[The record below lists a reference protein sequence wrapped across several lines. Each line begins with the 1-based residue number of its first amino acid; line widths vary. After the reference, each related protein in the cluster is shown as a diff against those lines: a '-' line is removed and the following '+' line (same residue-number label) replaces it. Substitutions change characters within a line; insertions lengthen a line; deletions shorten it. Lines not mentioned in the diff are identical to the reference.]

1 MSASGSEPGAGA
13 GEVAAD
19 APALRLRG
27 VSVVRDGRYLLYNVD
42 WSVLAGQH
50 WVVLGP
56 NGAGKSTLM
65 RVAALYLHPSEGE
78 VEVLG
83 RRLGRVDVRRMRHL
97 VGYAA
102 AFLSDGLRPNIRAVD
117 VVVTAIHGALEPWW
131 HDYSD
136 AEREKAHSLL
146 ERVGVGP
153 LAEHPFGS
161 LSSGERQ
168 RVQIARTLMTD
179 PSLLLLDE
187 PTAALDL
194 AGRESL
200 IRTLEDLSQDPSTPP
215 SVLVT
220 HHTEEIPSGFKH
232 VLLLRE
238 GKAIATGE
246 ANEVLTSENLSR
258 CFDLE
263 LELEHRR
270 GRWWAFAK

>member
-1 MSASGSEPGAGA
+1 MNSAVSEPAAG
-13 GEVAAD
+13 GMAAD
-19 APALRLRG
+19 APALRLRE
-27 VSVVRDGRYLLYNVD
+27 VSVVRDGRRLLDGIN
-42 WSVLAGQH
+42 WSVLAGQR

-102 AFLSDGLRPNIRAVD
+102 AFLSDGLRPSISAVD
-117 VVVTAIHGALEPWW
+117 VVVTAVHGALEPWW
-131 HDYSD
+131 HEYSD
-136 AEREKAHSLL
+136 AEREKACSLL
-146 ERVGVGP
+146 NRLGVVH
-153 LAEHPFGS
+153 LADHPFGS

-179 PSLLLLDE
+179 PALLLLDE

-200 IRTLEDLSQDPSTPP
+200 IRTLDDLSKDPSTPP
-215 SVLVT
+215 TVLVT
-220 HHTEEIPSGFKH
+220 HHTEEIPSGFEH

-238 GKAIATGE
+238 GKAIAAGG
-246 ANEVLTSENLSR
+246 ADEVLTNENLSQ

>member
-1 MSASGSEPGAGA
+1 MDDAAS
-13 GEVAAD
+13 
-19 APALRLRG
+19 ALRLRG
-27 VSVVRDGRYLLYNVD
+27 VSVVRDGRRLLD
-42 WSVLAGQH
+42 SVNWHVQGGQR

-65 RVAALYLHPSEGE
+65 RVAALYLHPSEGD

-102 AFLSDGLRPNIRAVD
+102 AFLSDGLRPSISAVD
-117 VVVTAIHGALEPWW
+117 VVVTALHGALEPWW
-131 HDYSD
+131 HDYSSD
-136 AEREKAHSLL
+136 EREKAYTLL
-146 ERVGVGP
+146 ERLGVGH
-153 LAEHPFGS
+153 LADQPFGS

-179 PSLLLLDE
+179 PALLLLDE

-200 IRTLEDLSQDPSTPP
+200 IRTLDDLSKDPSTPP
-215 SVLVT
+215 TVLVT
-220 HHTEEIPSGFKH
+220 HHTEEIPSGFEH

-238 GKAIATGE
+238 GKVIAAGG
-246 ANEVLTSENLSR
+246 ADKVLTSQNLSR
-258 CFDLE
+258 CFDLA

>member
-1 MSASGSEPGAGA
+1 MSPSNPEPVRDAMDDVAS
-13 GEVAAD
+13 
-19 APALRLRG
+19 ALRLRG
-27 VSVVRDGRYLLYNVD
+27 VSVVRDGRRLLDSVD
-42 WSVLAGQH
+42 WNVEGGQR

-65 RVAALYLHPSEGE
+65 RVAALYLHPSEGD

-102 AFLSDGLRPNIRAVD
+102 AFLSDGLRPSISAVD
-117 VVVTAIHGALEPWW
+117 VVVTALHGALEPWW
-131 HDYSD
+131 HDYSSD
-136 AEREKAHSLL
+136 EREKAYTLL
-146 ERVGVGP
+146 ERLGVGH
-153 LAEHPFGS
+153 LADQPFGS

-179 PSLLLLDE
+179 PALLLLDE

-200 IRTLEDLSQDPSTPP
+200 IRTLDDLSKDPSTPP
-215 SVLVT
+215 TVLVT
-220 HHTEEIPSGFKH
+220 HHTEEIPSGFEH

-238 GKAIATGE
+238 GKVIAAGG
-246 ANEVLTSENLSR
+246 ADEVLTSENLSR
-258 CFDLE
+258 CFDLA

>member
-1 MSASGSEPGAGA
+1 M
-13 GEVAAD
+13 AAD

-27 VSVVRDGRYLLYNVD
+27 VSVVRDGRRLLDGIN
-42 WSVLAGQH
+42 WSVLAGQR

-102 AFLSDGLRPNIRAVD
+102 AFLSDGLRPSISAVD
-117 VVVTAIHGALEPWW
+117 VVVTAVHGALEPWW
-131 HDYSD
+131 HEYSD
-136 AEREKAHSLL
+136 AEREKACSLL
-146 ERVGVGP
+146 NRLGVVH
-153 LAEHPFGS
+153 LADHPFGS

-179 PSLLLLDE
+179 PALLLLDE

-200 IRTLEDLSQDPSTPP
+200 IRTLDDLSKDPSTPP
-215 SVLVT
+215 TVLVT
-220 HHTEEIPSGFKH
+220 HHTEEIPSGFEH

-238 GKAIATGE
+238 GKAIAAGG
-246 ANEVLTSENLSR
+246 ADEVLTNENLSQ